1 MVRVPGSAEGLLSGG
16 LSLLAP
22 EETVF
27 EAMLEGWAVQQR
39 SRLLVATTIKQRI
52 FAVRRFHRFAGDYPW
67 RWTPS
72 DVEEWT
78 SELVGGGV
86 AHSSVRYYQMAV
98 SLFCGYITDP
108 RYRWAEVCE
117 QHFGSHPVQVFHEWN
132 TVVHRGEYEGR
143 PGNRPFTR
151 DELQAF
157 FDYCDQRVGQVA
169 GSGRK
174 GWLAAY
180 RDATL
185 FKVIYAWGLRR
196 REAAMLE
203 TVDWSAQLRR
213 GTVRPLRSVVG
224 PLRQSHQGLP
234 AAAADR
240 ADHDG
245 LGGRG
250 GRRVGRRDPTRSMRR
265 SGSALW
271 PTERRAG
278 SRTDA
283 LTQPLRRPTATL
295 LGLDPILSTHC
306 LRHSYA
312 THLLEDGY
320 DHLFVQQ
327 QLGHAWG
334 ATTAIYTSVGADYKN
349 QALRRA
355 LSRAL
360 DQPRHRRTQMPR
372 ARKPALGIPLAP
384 APVDG
389 RAGHVATTDL
399 TPLLAERGVALSPA
413 QVYRLV
419 TGTPERLSLRTL
431 AALCDILDCTP
442 NQLIETVAEARPVKA
457 TGTTGPAPTATTA
470 KQRTPRRAD
479 ITKQQ

>member
-1 MVRVPGSAEGLLSGG
+1 MSAEVVRVPGSAEALLAGGVSLLS
-16 LSLLAP
+16 P

-39 SRLLVATTIKQRI
+39 SRLLVTTTIKQRI
-52 FAVRRFHRFAGDYPW
+52 FAVRRFHRFAGEYPW

-78 SELVGGGV
+78 SELIGGGV

-98 SLFCGYITDP
+98 SLFCGYVTDP

-169 GSGRK
+169 DHGRK

-203 TVDWSAQLRR
+203 TVDWSGNAAAPQFGRYGALSVRYGKATKGSPPRR
-213 GTVRPLRSVVG
+213 RTVLTTMGWAAEAVAEWVEEIRPLY
-224 PLRQSHQGLP
+224 
-234 AAAADR
+234 
-240 ADHDG
+240 
-245 LGGRG
+245 
-250 GRRVGRRDPTRSMRR
+250 
-265 SGSALW
+265 GSAGVALW
-271 PTERRAG
+271 PTERQAKI
-278 SRTDA
+278 STDA
-283 LTQPLRRPTATL
+283 LTQRFQAYRDAV
-295 LGLDPILSTHC
+295 GLDPILSTHC

-349 QALRRA
+349 QALNRA

-360 DQPRHRRTQMPR
+360 DQPAKEEDPDAPR
-372 ARKPALGIPLAP
+372 P
-384 APVDG
+384 
-389 RAGHVATTDL
+389 
-399 TPLLAERGVALSPA
+399 
-413 QVYRLV
+413 
-419 TGTPERLSLRTL
+419 
-431 AALCDILDCTP
+431 
-442 NQLIETVAEARPVKA
+442 
-457 TGTTGPAPTATTA
+457 
-470 KQRTPRRAD
+470 
-479 ITKQQ
+479 

>member
-1 MVRVPGSAEGLLSGG
+1 MRGDEGDVERPTTAVVGVPGSAEALLAGG
-16 LSLLAP
+16 LSLLSP

-27 EAMLEGWAVQQR
+27 EAMLDGWAVQQR
-39 SRLLVATTIKQRI
+39 SRMLVATTIQQRL
-52 FAVRRFHRFAGDYPW
+52 FAVRRFHRFAGEYPW
-67 RWTPS
+67 RWTPA

-98 SLFCGYITDP
+98 SLFCGYVTDP
-108 RYRWAEVCE
+108 RYRWADVCE

-151 DELQAF
+151 EELQAF
-157 FDYCDQRVGQVA
+157 FDYCDQRVAQVA
-169 GSGRK
+169 DRGRK

-185 FKVIYAWGLRR
+185 FKAIYAWGLRR

-203 TVDWSAQLRR
+203 TVDWSTNSAAPQFGRYGALSVRYGKAMKGSPPRR
-213 GTVRPLRSVVG
+213 RTVLTTMGWAAEAVAEWVEEIRPLYESAGV
-224 PLRQSHQGLP
+224 
-234 AAAADR
+234 
-240 ADHDG
+240 
-245 LGGRG
+245 
-250 GRRVGRRDPTRSMRR
+250 
-265 SGSALW
+265 ALW
-271 PTERRAG
+271 PTERQAKI
-278 SRTDA
+278 STDA
-283 LTQPLRRPTATL
+283 LTQRFQAYREAA
-295 LGLDPILSTHC
+295 GLDPMLSTHC

-312 THLLEDGY
+312 SHLLEDGY

-360 DQPRHRRTQMPR
+360 DQP
-372 ARKPALGIPLAP
+372 
-384 APVDG
+384 
-389 RAGHVATTDL
+389 TT
-399 TPLLAERGVALSPA
+399 
-413 QVYRLV
+413 
-419 TGTPERLSLRTL
+419 
-431 AALCDILDCTP
+431 
-442 NQLIETVAEARPVKA
+442 
-457 TGTTGPAPTATTA
+457 
-470 KQRTPRRAD
+470 
-479 ITKQQ
+479 